1 LRKENN
7 VMKHLWASALVLAA
21 LGAGPAFAQ
30 TNTITL
36 GAALQLTGKDANT
49 GRYYRDG
56 YQFTIDKINEKGGIT
71 VGGKK
76 YNLKLDILDN
86 QSDTNLDVQLY
97 TKLITQD
104 KVDFLLGSYSSAV
117 VIVDTSV
124 AEKFEM
130 PMVQGGGAA
139 SQIFSRGYKW
149 VFGTLPRAEDY
160 FSSTIAM
167 MGQLDPK
174 PKTVALI
181 TADDAFDVSVAQGTR
196 ELLKKAGFET
206 VLDQQYA
213 ANSADF
219 SSVLTLV
226 KSKNPDVVLWG
237 GLLAEVLNSIRQAKS
252 LNVSA
257 KDLTSFTVGPPTAD
271 FRKALDKDA
280 EYAFGMTPWVPT
292 GALKDD
298 YFGDDKAF
306 NEAYI
311 AKFGYEPDYHAASA
325 VADVEV
331 YAKAIAKA
339 GSLDKKAVRDAIAA
353 SDFQSAYAHVKF
365 ASNGQ
370 IDVPQIAIQIQDGK
384 VVPVYGEKM
393 INKPRYPVPGWD
405 KRQ

>member
-1 LRKENN
+1 
-7 VMKHLWASALVLAA
+7 MKHFWAIVPVVAA

-36 GAALQLTGKDANT
+36 GTAVQLTGKDANT

-56 YQFTIDKINEKGGIT
+56 YQFTIDKINEKGGVT

-104 KVDFLLGSYSSAV
+104 KVDFLLGSYSTAV
-117 VIVDTSV
+117 VLIDTSV

-139 SQIFSRGYKW
+139 SQIFARGYKW

-213 ANSADF
+213 ANSSDF
-219 SSVLTLV
+219 SSVLTLA
-226 KSKNPDVVLWG
+226 KSKSPDVVLWG

-252 LNVSA
+252 LNVNA
-257 KDLTSFTVGPPTAD
+257 KGLTSFTVGPPTAD

-280 EYAFGMTPWVPT
+280 EFAFGMTPWVPT
-292 GALKDD
+292 GALKDEW
-298 YFGDDKAF
+298 FGDDKAF

-325 VADVEV
+325 AADVEV

-353 SDFQSAYAHVKF
+353 SDFQSLYARVKF
-365 ASNGQ
+365 AANGQ

-384 VVPVYGEKM
+384 VVPIYGETT

-405 KRQ
+405 KR

>member
-1 LRKENN
+1 
-7 VMKHLWASALVLAA
+7 MKTFWAAVTLALGTLAA
-21 LGAGPAFAQ
+21 GIWPAAAQ

-36 GAALQLTGKDANT
+36 GTAVQLTGKDANT

-56 YQFTIDKINEKGGIT
+56 YEFAIDKINAAGGVT

-76 YNLKLDILDN
+76 YLFKLDLLDN

-104 KVDFLLGSYSSAV
+104 KVDFLLGSYSTAV
-117 VIVDTSV
+117 VLVDTSI
-124 AEKFEM
+124 AEKYNM
-130 PMVQGGGAA
+130 PMVEGGGAA

-160 FSSTIAM
+160 FGSTIAM
-167 MGQLDPK
+167 MGQLTPK
-174 PKTVALI
+174 LKTVALV

-196 ELLKKAGFET
+196 ELLKKAGLDT

-213 ANSADF
+213 ANSSDF

-226 KSKNPDVVLWG
+226 KSKNPDAVLWG
-237 GLLAEVLNSIRQAKS
+237 GLLAEVLNGIRQAKS

-271 FRKALDKDA
+271 FRKALGKDA
-280 EYAFGMTPWVPT
+280 EDAFGMTPWVPT

-298 YFGDDKAF
+298 WFGDDNAF
-306 NEAYI
+306 NQAYI
-311 AKFGYEPDYHAASA
+311 AKYGYEPDYHAASA

-331 YAKAIAKA
+331 YAKALAKA
-339 GSLDKKAVRDAIAA
+339 GTLDKEAVRAAIAT
-353 SDFQSAYAHVKF
+353 SDFSSAYAHVKF
-365 ASNGQ
+365 AANGQ
-370 IDVPQIAIQIQDGK
+370 IDVPQIVVQIQDGK
-384 VVPVYGEKM
+384 VVPIFGEKM
-393 INKPRYPVPGWD
+393 INQPRYPVPGWD
-405 KRQ
+405 KR

>member
-1 LRKENN
+1 
-7 VMKHLWASALVLAA
+7 MKHFWAIVPVVAA

-36 GAALQLTGKDANT
+36 GTAVQLTGKDANT

-117 VIVDTSV
+117 VLVDTSV

-139 SQIFSRGYKW
+139 SQIFSRNYKW

-160 FSSTIAM
+160 YSSTIAM
-167 MGQLDPK
+167 MGKLDPK

-196 ELLKKAGFET
+196 ELLKKAGFEI

-226 KSKNPDVVLWG
+226 KSKSPDVVLWG

-257 KDLTSFTVGPPTAD
+257 KGLTSFTVGPPTAD

-280 EYAFGMTPWVPT
+280 EFAFGMTPWVPT

-325 VADVEV
+325 AADVEV

-339 GSLDKKAVRDAIAA
+339 GSLDKKAVRNAIAA
-353 SDFQSAYAHVKF
+353 SDFQSLYAHVKF
-365 ASNGQ
+365 AANGQ

-384 VVPVYGEKM
+384 VVPIYGEAM

-405 KRQ
+405 KR

>member
-1 LRKENN
+1 
-7 VMKHLWASALVLAA
+7 MKHLWAIAPIMVA

-36 GAALQLTGKDANT
+36 GTAVQLTGKDANT

-71 VGGKK
+71 VAGKTYK
-76 YNLKLDILDN
+76 FKLDILDN

-117 VIVDTSV
+117 VLVDTSV

-167 MGQLDPK
+167 LGQLDPK

-196 ELLKKAGFET
+196 ELLKKAGLET

-226 KSKNPDVVLWG
+226 KSKQP
-237 GLLAEVLNSIRQAKS
+237 EVLNAIRQAKS

-271 FRKALDKDA
+271 FRKALEKDA

-325 VADVEV
+325 AADVEV

-339 GSLDKKAVRDAIAA
+339 GSLDKKAVRDAIAQ
-353 SDFQSAYAHVKF
+353 SDFSSLFAHVKF
-365 ASNGQ
+365 SSNGQ
-370 IDVPQIAIQIQDGK
+370 IDVPQIAVQIQDGK
-384 VVPVYGEKM
+384 VVPVYGETM
-393 INKPRYPVPGWD
+393 INKPRYPVPAWD
-405 KRQ
+405 KR

>member
-1 LRKENN
+1 MKRFW
-7 VMKHLWASALVLAA
+7 VMAAAAVALST
-21 LGAGPAFAQ
+21 GPAFAQ
-30 TNTITL
+30 SNTITL
-36 GAALQLTGKDANT
+36 GTAIQLTGKDANT

-56 YQFTIDKINEKGGIT
+56 YQFTVDKINEKGGIT

-76 YNLKLDILDN
+76 FTLKLAILDN

-117 VIVDTSV
+117 VLVDTSV

-139 SQIFSRGYKW
+139 SQIFARGYKW

-196 ELLKKAGFET
+196 ELLKKAGIET

-213 ANSADF
+213 ANSSDF

-226 KSKNPDVVLWG
+226 KSKSPDAILWG
-237 GLLAEVLNSIRQAKS
+237 GLLAEVLNGIRQSKS

-280 EYAFGMTPWVPT
+280 EFAFGMTPWVPT

-325 VADVEV
+325 AADVEV

-339 GSLDKKAVRDAIAA
+339 GTLDKAKVRDAIAA

-365 ASNGQ
+365 AANGQ

-384 VVPVYGEKM
+384 VVPIYSDKM

-405 KRQ
+405 KR

>member
-1 LRKENN
+1 MQRVWAIAP
-7 VMKHLWASALVLAA
+7 VMAMLCASPAL
-21 LGAGPAFAQ
+21 AQ

-36 GAALQLTGKDANT
+36 GAAVQLTGKDANT

-56 YQFTIDKINEKGGIT
+56 YQFVIDKINEKGGIT

-76 YNLKLDILDN
+76 YTLKLDILDN

-104 KVDFLLGSYSSAV
+104 KVNFLLGSYSTAV
-117 VIVDTSV
+117 VLIDTSV
-124 AEKFEM
+124 AEKFET

-149 VFGTLPRAEDY
+149 IFGTLPPAEDY

-167 MGQLDPK
+167 MGQFDPK

-181 TADDAFDVSVAQGTR
+181 TADDAFDVSVAKGTR
-196 ELLKKAGFET
+196 ELLKKAGLDT

-237 GLLAEVLNSIRQAKS
+237 GLLAEVLNAVRQSKS

-257 KDLTSFTVGPPTAD
+257 KDMTSFTVGPPTAD
-271 FRKALDKDA
+271 FRKALDRDA
-280 EYAFGMTPWVPT
+280 EYAFGMTPWIPT

-298 YFGDDKAF
+298 WFGDDKAF
-306 NEAYI
+306 DQAYI
-311 AKFGYEPDYHAASA
+311 VKFGYEPDYHAASA
-325 VADVEV
+325 AADVEV

-339 GSLDKKAVRDAIAA
+339 GTLDKKAVRDAIAA
-353 SDFQSAYAHVKF
+353 SDFQSLYAHVTF
-365 ASNGQ
+365 APNGQ
-370 IDVPQIAIQIQDGK
+370 INVPQIAVQIQDGK
-384 VVPVYGEKM
+384 VVPIYGEKM
-393 INKPRYPVPGWD
+393 INKPRYPVPPWD
-405 KRQ
+405 KR

>member
-1 LRKENN
+1 
-7 VMKHLWASALVLAA
+7 MKHFWALAPIIAA
-21 LGAGPAFAQ
+21 LGAGPALAQ

-36 GAALQLTGKDANT
+36 GSAVQLTGKDANT

-56 YQFTIDKINEKGGIT
+56 YQFTIDKINANDGIT

-76 YNLKLDILDN
+76 YLLKLDLLDN

-104 KVDFLLGSYSSAV
+104 KVDFLLGSYSTAV
-117 VIVDTSV
+117 VLIDTSI
-124 AEKFEM
+124 AEKFGI
-130 PMVQGGGAA
+130 PMVEGGGAA
-139 SQIFSRGYKW
+139 SQIFTRGYKW

-196 ELLKKAGFET
+196 ELLKKAGLET

-226 KSKNPDVVLWG
+226 KSKNPDIILWG
-237 GLLAEVLNSIRQAKS
+237 GLLAEVLNSVRQAKS

-257 KDLTSFTVGPPTAD
+257 KDLTSFTVGPP
-271 FRKALDKDA
+271 
-280 EYAFGMTPWVPT
+280 
-292 GALKDD
+292 
-298 YFGDDKAF
+298 
-306 NEAYI
+306 
-311 AKFGYEPDYHAASA
+311 
-325 VADVEV
+325 
-331 YAKAIAKA
+331 
-339 GSLDKKAVRDAIAA
+339 
-353 SDFQSAYAHVKF
+353 Q
-365 ASNGQ
+365 
-370 IDVPQIAIQIQDGK
+370 
-384 VVPVYGEKM
+384 
-393 INKPRYPVPGWD
+393 
-405 KRQ
+405 

>member
-1 LRKENN
+1 
-7 VMKHLWASALVLAA
+7 VVL
-21 LGAGPAFAQ
+21 
-30 TNTITL
+30 
-36 GAALQLTGKDANT
+36 
-49 GRYYRDG
+49 
-56 YQFTIDKINEKGGIT
+56 
-71 VGGKK
+71 
-76 YNLKLDILDN
+76 
-86 QSDTNLDVQLY
+86 
-97 TKLITQD
+97 
-104 KVDFLLGSYSSAV
+104 
-117 VIVDTSV
+117 VDTSV

-167 MGQLDPK
+167 LGQLDPK

-196 ELLKKAGFET
+196 ELLKKAGLEI

-219 SSVLTLV
+219 SSVLTLL
-226 KSKNPDVVLWG
+226 KSKSPDVVLWG

-252 LNVSA
+252 LDVSA

-271 FRKALDKDA
+271 FRKALGPDA
-280 EYAFGMTPWVPT
+280 EYSFGMTPWVPT
-292 GALKDD
+292 GALKDEW
-298 YFGDDKAF
+298 FGDDNAF
-306 NEAYI
+306 NQAYI
-311 AKFGYEPDYHAASA
+311 AKFNYEPDYHAASA

-331 YAKAIAKA
+331 YAKALAKA

-353 SDFQSAYAHVKF
+353 SDFASLYAHVKF
-365 ASNGQ
+365 AANGQ

-384 VVPVYGEKM
+384 IVPVYGEKLL
-393 INKPRYPVPGWD
+393 NKPRYPVPGWD
-405 KRQ
+405 KR

>member
-1 LRKENN
+1 
-7 VMKHLWASALVLAA
+7 MKNFWAIAPIMAA
-21 LGAGPAFAQ
+21 LGVGPALAQ

-36 GAALQLTGKDANT
+36 GSAVQLTGKDANT

-117 VIVDTSV
+117 VLVDTSV

-139 SQIFSRGYKW
+139 SQIFSRNYKW

-160 FSSTIAM
+160 YSSTIAM
-167 MGQLDPK
+167 MGKLDPK

-196 ELLKKAGFET
+196 ELLKKAGFES

-213 ANSADF
+213 ANSSDF

-257 KDLTSFTVGPPTAD
+257 KGLTSFTVGPPTAD

-280 EYAFGMTPWVPT
+280 EFAFGMTPWVPT

-325 VADVEV
+325 AADVEV

-339 GSLDKKAVRDAIAA
+339 GSLDKKAVRNAIAA
-353 SDFQSAYAHVKF
+353 SDFQSLYAHVKF
-365 ASNGQ
+365 AANGQ

-384 VVPVYGEKM
+384 VVPIYGEAM

-405 KRQ
+405 KR

>member
-1 LRKENN
+1 
-7 VMKHLWASALVLAA
+7 MKNFWAIAPIMAA
-21 LGAGPAFAQ
+21 LGAGPALAQ
-30 TNTITL
+30 SNTITL
-36 GAALQLTGKDANT
+36 GTAVQLTGKDANT

-117 VIVDTSV
+117 VLVDTSV

-139 SQIFSRGYKW
+139 SQIFTRGYKW

-196 ELLKKAGFET
+196 ELLKKAGLET
-206 VLDQQYA
+206 VLDQQYS

-226 KSKNPDVVLWG
+226 KSKQPDVVLWG
-237 GLLAEVLNSIRQAKS
+237 GLLAEVLNEIRQAKS

-257 KDLTSFTVGPPTAD
+257 KYLTSFTVGPPTAD
-271 FRKALDKDA
+271 FRKALEKDA
-280 EYAFGMTPWVPT
+280 EFAFGMTPWVPT

-325 VADVEV
+325 AADVEV

-353 SDFQSAYAHVKF
+353 SDFPSLFAHVKF
-365 ASNGQ
+365 AANGQ
-370 IDVPQIAIQIQDGK
+370 IDVPQIAVQIQDGK
-384 VVPVYGEKM
+384 VVPIYGETM
-393 INKPRYPVPGWD
+393 VNKPRYPVPAWD
-405 KRQ
+405 KR

>member
-1 LRKENN
+1 MRFL
-7 VMKHLWASALVLAA
+7 SAAAAVLA
-21 LGAGPAFAQ
+21 LGIVPAAAQ

-36 GAALQLTGKDANT
+36 GTAVQLTGKDANT

-56 YQFTIDKINEKGGIT
+56 YQFAIDKINEKGGIT

-76 YNLKLDILDN
+76 YLFKLDLLDN

-97 TKLITQD
+97 AKLITQD

-117 VIVDTSV
+117 VLVDTSV
-124 AEKFEM
+124 AEKFGM

-139 SQIFSRGYKW
+139 SQIFGRGYKW
-149 VFGTLPRAEDY
+149 IFGTLPRAEDY

-196 ELLKKAGFET
+196 DLLKKAGLET

-213 ANSADF
+213 ANSSDF

-226 KSKNPDVVLWG
+226 KSKDPDAILWG
-237 GLLAEVLNSIRQAKS
+237 GLLAEVLNGIRQAKS

-271 FRKALDKDA
+271 FRKALGKDA
-280 EYAFGMTPWVPT
+280 AYAFGMTPWVPT

-298 YFGDDKAF
+298 WFGDDKAF
-306 NEAYI
+306 NDAYI
-311 AKFGYEPDYHAASA
+311 AKFNYEPDYHAASA

-339 GSLDKKAVRDAIAA
+339 GALDKDAVRTAIAA
-353 SDFQSAYAHVKF
+353 SDFDSAYAHVKF
-365 ASNGQ
+365 AANGQ
-370 IDVPQIAIQIQDGK
+370 IDVPQIAVQIQDDK
-384 VVPVYGEKM
+384 VVPIYGDKM

-405 KRQ
+405 KR

>member
-1 LRKENN
+1 
-7 VMKHLWASALVLAA
+7 MKAFWATATVLLLGVVPAA
-21 LGAGPAFAQ
+21 AQ

-36 GAALQLTGKDANT
+36 GSAVQLTGKDANT

-56 YQFTIDKINEKGGIT
+56 YQFAIDAINAKGGIT

-76 YNLKLDILDN
+76 YLFKLDLLDN

-104 KVDFLLGSYSSAV
+104 KVDFLLGSYSTAV
-117 VIVDTSV
+117 VLVDSSI
-124 AEKFEM
+124 AEKFGI
-130 PMVQGGGAA
+130 PMVEGGGAA
-139 SQIFSRGYKW
+139 SQIFTRGYKW
-149 VFGTLPRAEDY
+149 IFGTLPRAEDY

-167 MGQLDPK
+167 MGQLSPK
-174 PKTVALI
+174 PKTVALV

-196 ELLKKAGFET
+196 ELLKKAGLDT

-219 SSVLTLV
+219 SSVLTVV
-226 KSKNPDVVLWG
+226 KSKNPDVILWG
-237 GLLAEVLNSIRQAKS
+237 GLLAEVLNAIRQAKS

-257 KDLTSFTVGPPTAD
+257 RDLTSFTVGPPTAD
-271 FRKALDKDA
+271 FRKALGKDA
-280 EYAFGMTPWVPT
+280 EDAFGMTPWVPT

-298 YFGDDKAF
+298 WFGDDNAF
-306 NEAYI
+306 NQAYI

-339 GSLDKKAVRDAIAA
+339 GSLNKEAVRAAIAT
-353 SDFQSAYAHVKF
+353 SDFSSLYAHVKF
-365 ASNGQ
+365 AANGQ
-370 IDVPQIAIQIQDGK
+370 IDVPQIVIQIQDGK
-384 VVPVYGEKM
+384 VVPIFGEHP

-405 KRQ
+405 KR